1 MRITAKFYACIG
13 AAIAI
18 MLMTPSISFAAPLDP
33 SVVYDLHV
41 VSADLDVGWQYAAEQ
56 RQVEK
61 KSSLPSAGSGS
72 VGRSMIG
79 VSYTIKNITRPH
91 KTLVSLGMPHAR
103 GPPLRI

>member
-13 AAIAI
+13 AANAI

-61 KSSLPSAGSGS
+61 KSSLPSAGSG
-72 VGRSMIG
+72 VAGRSLND
-79 VSYTIKNITRPH
+79 VSYTIQNITHPH
-91 KTLVSLGMPHAR
+91 KALVSLGIPLAR